1 MFHQGIWR
9 HGAGTRM
16 GESLEPCNTPTLLNK
31 SPNVPEGSCDTLAHL
46 FRSGL
51 TGGGFH
57 AQKARKGTFMSKR
70 CALLSTYTPRAC
82 SPHCKNYSL
91 SLPRRSRFPASPV
104 PIPLMKSTRP
114 PLLRSANSRCRPP
127 PVRRIQTHVNARKR
141 ERDENESEWL
151 TSKLSPAPSA
161 LCPTVSQLS
170 CKGRKRGGCMRR
182 VGELLSRSFLFLLQ
196 GNKDWVG

>member
-1 MFHQGIWR
+1 
-9 HGAGTRM
+9 M

-114 PLLRSANSRCRPP
+114 RPPLLRSANSRCRPP

-141 ERDENESEWL
+141 ERDENESE
-151 TSKLSPAPSA
+151 
-161 LCPTVSQLS
+161 
-170 CKGRKRGGCMRR
+170 
-182 VGELLSRSFLFLLQ
+182 
-196 GNKDWVG
+196 